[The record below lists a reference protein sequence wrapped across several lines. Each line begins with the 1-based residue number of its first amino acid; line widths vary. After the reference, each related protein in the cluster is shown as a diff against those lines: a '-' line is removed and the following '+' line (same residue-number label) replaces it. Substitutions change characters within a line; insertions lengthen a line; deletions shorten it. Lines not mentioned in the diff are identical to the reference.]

1 MNTPRSKRTRWL
13 HLLLAVAVVH
23 QLFISLV
30 MVAPEA
36 NRPGNSFFELHEW
49 VGLFTLGLLVI
60 FWIWTLVR
68 RGETRFGR
76 LFPWLSGMRRA
87 AVWADVKMHFA
98 SIRERRVPLMQE
110 SALASAVHG
119 LGLLIATAMV
129 STGATGYFLPGAE
142 LLLNV
147 HATIAPLM
155 WAYLVG
161 HVGLALLHQVAGHRM
176 LQRMFSFGKSSDAQN
191 TP

>member
-1 MNTPRSKRTRWL
+1 MNAPHSKLTRLL

-30 MVAPEA
+30 MVVPEA
-36 NRPGNSFFELHEW
+36 KRPGNSFFELHEW

-68 RGETRFGR
+68 RGETRFGM
-76 LFPWLSGMRRA
+76 LFPWLSRTRRS
-87 AVWADVKMHFA
+87 AVWVEVKAHLASLRQRRIPFA
-98 SIRERRVPLMQE
+98 QE
-110 SALASAVHG
+110 SSLASAVHG

-129 STGATGYFLPGAE
+129 FTGATGYFLPGAE
-142 LLLNV
+142 FLLEV

-161 HVGLALLHQVAGHRM
+161 HVGLALLHQIAGHRM
-176 LQRMFSFGKSSDAQN
+176 LQRMFSFGKSADAQN